1 MPTIEVDCVELERF
15 LGLTLQGET
24 AKLNEVLAFVKGEV
38 KLLDQNEGVVS
49 IEMKDTNR
57 PDLWGIEGLA
67 RALRGFQGLERGLKT
82 YRVGKPIVDVHVDS
96 RLAKIRPFIGCAVIK
111 NVQLTDTIIRGLM
124 RMQDKLDQTYGSN
137 RQKTS
142 IGIYDFSLINP
153 PLSYT
158 VAKPE
163 EISFVPLGF
172 SERMNLKEI
181 LERHLKGLEDGH
193 IVKRHNGF
201 PILLDSERKVLSFPP
216 IINSNDLGHVSE
228 ETRHV
233 LVEVTGTLHETVLN
247 TVKLVTVALIDRG
260 GKAYSAT
267 VHYSHDNLTVVTPD
281 FGNKRVDLNVKY
293 ANKILGLQLT
303 GKRIAELL
311 LTAGFG
317 VEKVSEKNVAVLVP
331 CHRIDIMN

>member
-1 MPTIEVDCVELERF
+1 MPTIDIDYAELER
-15 LGLTLQGET
+15 LLSLKLDGNT
-24 AKLNEVLAFVKGEV
+24 AKLDELLSLVKGEV
-38 KLLDQNEGVVS
+38 KLYDKTEGIVS

-57 PDLWGIEGLA
+57 PDLWSVEGLA
-67 RALRGFQGLERGLKT
+67 RALRGFQGYAKGSKKYT
-82 YRVGKPIVDVHVDS
+82 VGKPVVDVHVDS
-96 RLAKIRPFIGCAVIK
+96 RLEKIRPFIGCAVIK
-111 NVQLTDTIIRGLM
+111 NVSLTDTIIRGLM
-124 RMQDKLDQTYGSN
+124 HLQDKLDQTYGRS

-142 IGIYDFSLINP
+142 IGIYDFNLINQ

-181 LERHLKGLEDGH
+181 LERHPKGIEYGH
-193 IVKRHNGF
+193 IVKRHNVF
-201 PILLDSERKVLSFPP
+201 PILLDSEKKVLSFPP

-233 LVEVTGTLHETVLN
+233 FVEVTGTMHETVLN
-247 TVKLVTVALIDRG
+247 TVKLVTLALIDRG
-260 GKAYSAT
+260 GEAYAAT
-267 VHYSHDNLTVVTPD
+267 VNYAPENLEVVTPD
-281 FGNKRVDLNVKY
+281 FASKQVVLDVKY

-311 LTAGFG
+311 LTAGF
-317 VEKVSEKNVAVLVP
+317 
-331 CHRIDIMN
+331 